1 MKTIYKNNLEEKYF
15 LEHNTRKDL
24 LLQMSVKYNACLE
37 YVLARRQLKMHPIHK
52 DILVA
57 CLEYNSQDLNLLYL
71 HLVWWCACQKLKY
84 PSKSLLLCYRG
95 KGFWAARQ
103 SRGLRRTCIYTVFF
117 SLCFSNKNCGRLS
130 PFIASTFLLR
140 VLFHQRN
147 IAEHLLKVFK
157 NLKTWIAMNPFI
169 YKHTQCPPNKSN
181 QKLHSYKQ
189 VKNSEV
195 RLLSPCYRNSPI
207 SRGQNCIFK
216 TSKFFFFM

>member
-37 YVLARRQLKMHPIHK
+37 YVLARRQLEMHPIHK

-103 SRGLRRTCIYTVFF
+103 SRGLRHTCIYTVFF
-117 SLCFSNKNCGRLS
+117 SLLFKQELWKIISIYSFNIFIESAISSKEYCRTSFKSVQESENMNSNES
-130 PFIASTFLLR
+130 
-140 VLFHQRN
+140 
-147 IAEHLLKVFK
+147 
-157 NLKTWIAMNPFI
+157 I
-169 YKHTQCPPNKSN
+169 Y
-181 QKLHSYKQ
+181 
-189 VKNSEV
+189 
-195 RLLSPCYRNSPI
+195 I
-207 SRGQNCIFK
+207 
-216 TSKFFFFM
+216 